1 MQLSVARVAPMPDL
15 NVPII
20 RLEVQGLKRTMLLA
34 LTEHAALMDKS
45 IQQAVEEFC
54 ADGHIDAIVRR
65 EAQLQL
71 DAALKEEVRSFFLFN
86 GPGRAA
92 VRQAVTE
99 ALEQRYSNNLES
111 EERSNG

>member
-1 MQLSVARVAPMPDL
+1 MDEL

-20 RLEVQGLKRTMLLA
+20 RLEVEGLRRTMFLA
-34 LTEHAALMDKS
+34 LTNYAALTDKS

-54 ADGHIDAIVRR
+54 TDGHIDAIVRR
-65 EAQLQL
+65 EAKLQL
-71 DAALKEEVRSFFLFN
+71 DAALKEEVRKFFLSN

-99 ALEQRYSNNLES
+99 ALEQRYPSNLKGEGA
-111 EERSNG
+111 SNV

>member
-1 MQLSVARVAPMPDL
+1 MPEL

-20 RLEVQGLKRTMLLA
+20 RLEVQGLRRTMSLA

-45 IQQAVEEFC
+45 IQQAVEDFC
-54 ADGHIDAIVRR
+54 TDDHIDSIVRR

-71 DAALKEEVRSFFLFN
+71 EAALKEEVKSFFLFN

-99 ALEQRYSNNLES
+99 ALEQRYPNNL
-111 EERSNG
+111 ERSNG